1 MGMSVPPKDVMG
13 FLQFIVTTLG
23 FLTVIV
29 QLGLEYR
36 WRRRQYA
43 VNMLAE
49 WNTHTADHRE
59 AIDRAYPGL
68 LDVSGPQSTIHMSPA
83 QAQALYDATASVEPN
98 LFATER
104 HVIEL
109 LNYCEFVAISGLHK
123 VAARA
128 ILEAS
133 FLSTLHVW
141 YHELLPYVT
150 VTKAHR
156 GYNPWQPLDD
166 YISQTRCP
174 HCPPSSP
181 AP

>member
-1 MGMSVPPKDVMG
+1 MPLPSPNAVQ

-23 FLTVIV
+23 FITVIV
-29 QLGLEYR
+29 QLALEYR

-68 LDVSGPQSTIHMSPA
+68 LDVSGPRSTVHMSPN
-83 QAQALYDATASVEPN
+83 QAQALYDSTATAAPA

-109 LNYCEFVAISGLHK
+109 LNYCEFVAIAGRHN
-123 VAARA
+123 VAASA

-133 FLSTLHVW
+133 FLNTLHVW
-141 YHELLPYVT
+141 YHELSSYVA

-166 YISQTRCP
+166 YILGTRCP
-174 HCPPSSP
+174 HCP
-181 AP
+181 